1 MDIGAVVVTY
11 NRLEKLKKSLA
22 AFADMT
28 QLPKYVL
35 VVDNASTDGTDE
47 YLETWKEQ
55 DADFEKI
62 VVHMEK
68 NVGGSGGF
76 HEGLR
81 RSLALPADWIWVSDD
96 DAYPAKDAFART
108 SQYLEAC
115 DAEDIAAVCAKV
127 IKNGQLDVNHSKG
140 YVQNGIFIKETIADS
155 RQYET
160 EQAFELFS
168 LTYVGAVLNKS
179 ILQKAGLPNKQYFI
193 YWDDLEHGLRM
204 KKYGKILCVPSI
216 TAYHEVG
223 KELDGINWRLYYSYR
238 NMTDTY
244 RKHFPGTCFAFY
256 ALKVKIKVLF
266 NVLSGR
272 HNLKINILEAGFNDA
287 LHGKFGMHAVYRPGW
302 KPEQ

>member
-28 QLPKYVL
+28 QLPRYLL

-55 DADFEKI
+55 YAGFEKI
-62 VVHMEK
+62 VVHMKE

-76 HEGLR
+76 HEGLQ

-96 DAYPAKDAFART
+96 DAYPDKDAFAQV
-108 SQYLEAC
+108 SQYLETHNAK
-115 DAEDIAAVCAKV
+115 DIAAVCAKV

-140 YVQNGIFIKETIADS
+140 YIQKGIFIEETIADFH
-155 RQYET
+155 QYET
-160 EQAFELFS
+160 EQQFELFS
-168 LTYVGAVLNKS
+168 LTYVGAVLNKG
-179 ILQKAGLPNKQYFI
+179 ILQKAGLPNKDYFI

-204 KKYGKILCVPSI
+204 KKYGKILCVPAI

-223 KELDGINWRLYYSYR
+223 KELEGINWRLYYSYR

-244 RKHFPGTCFAFY
+244 KKHFPGVCFTFY
-256 ALKVKIKVLF
+256 ALKINIKIFLNAF
-266 NVLSGR
+266 LGR
-272 HNLKINILEAGFNDA
+272 HDLKLNMLEAGFNDA
-287 LHGKFGMHAVYRPGW
+287 MHGQFGMHSVYRPGW